1 MMTSLDFETITP
13 GLTLESKAHVVTE
26 EEIDAFARLS
36 GDFHPLHMDEAYA
49 ATTPFGRRIAHGLLI
64 LSIATGLLTKVG
76 FVAETLEAF
85 LGLEWKF
92 RAPVHIGDAVRVRVR
107 VKRKRTMPGY
117 HGGLVT
123 LAVSILNQRDEVV
136 QRGTWNVLVRGGE
149 GTSA

>member
-13 GLTLESKAHVVTE
+13 GLTLESEAHVVTE

-49 ATTPFGRRIAHGLLI
+49 AKTPFGTRIAHGLLI
-64 LSIATGLLTKVG
+64 LSIATGLLTRIG

-92 RAPVHIGDAVRVRVR
+92 RAPVRIGDAIRVRVR
-107 VKRKRTMPGY
+107 VKRKRTMPDY
-117 HGGLVT
+117 QGGLVT

-136 QRGTWNVLVRGGE
+136 QRGTWNVLVRSGE
-149 GTSA
+149 GTSV